1 MAEAKLKQR
10 AENDVEKRQAIKEGS
25 EQASSG
31 SECTKLIE
39 KMKKDC
45 SLSRLEHGRSERHR
59 VVNWAYNVREK
70 MR

>member
-25 EQASSG
+25 KQASSR

-45 SLSRLEHGRSERHR
+45 SLSRWSMAA
-59 VVNWAYNVREK
+59 VNVTVSSTGKAYSAG
-70 MR
+70 